1 MGKCL
6 KNHAKKQ
13 NKNKVLSVTDKK
25 NTQNK
30 TVVQLFFMA
39 NFYRVTGCRAANMF
53 SLFLFPFK

>member
-13 NKNKVLSVTDKK
+13 NKNKLLSVTDKKK

-30 TVVQLFFMA
+30 TVVTIIFDGKL
-39 NFYRVTGCRAANMF
+39 
-53 SLFLFPFK
+53 